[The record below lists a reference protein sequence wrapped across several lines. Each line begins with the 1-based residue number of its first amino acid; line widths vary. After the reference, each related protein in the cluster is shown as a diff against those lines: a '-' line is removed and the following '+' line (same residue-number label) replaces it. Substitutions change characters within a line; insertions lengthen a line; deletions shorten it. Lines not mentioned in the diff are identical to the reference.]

1 MLVILQRIAY
11 DLYPNTKFTII
22 DLEYLVSQLLKK
34 HSFNELKEMEDKQLK
49 TELKTI
55 SNKL

>member
-1 MLVILQRIAY
+1 MLAIMQRIAY

-34 HSFNELKEMEDKQLK
+34 NSLNELKEMEAKQLK
-49 TELKTI
+49 KKLKTI
-55 SNKL
+55 SSKL